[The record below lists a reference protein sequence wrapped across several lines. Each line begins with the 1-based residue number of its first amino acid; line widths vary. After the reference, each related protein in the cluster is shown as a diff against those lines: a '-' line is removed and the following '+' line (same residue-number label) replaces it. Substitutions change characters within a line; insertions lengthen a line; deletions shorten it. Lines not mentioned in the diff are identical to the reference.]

1 MKGGQRCPSV
11 VALPCGYMSFPL
23 FSEVW
28 YLFSTPED
36 AFRIQAT
43 LIHVLSF
50 WGQAHKSQITIPPD
64 CSCWESNKPPT
75 SSTRRRQL
83 TVVGDTDQDCQS

>member
-1 MKGGQRCPSV
+1 MDRQEGWGVKLECRLAPGPLGRPGMKGGQRCPSV

-28 YLFSTPED
+28 CLFSTPED

-50 WGQAHKSQITIPPD
+50 W
-64 CSCWESNKPPT
+64 E
-75 SSTRRRQL
+75 
-83 TVVGDTDQDCQS
+83 